1 MKGTVIVSN
10 LLTMPSVPIQIDFR
24 WLLRIEHFSF
34 SYYRVVKKGYPEYLQ
49 E

>member
-10 LLTMPSVPIQIDFR
+10 LQTMHSVPIQIDFR
-24 WLLRIEHFSF
+24 WLLRIDYFSF
-34 SYYRVVKKGYPEYLQ
+34 SYHRVVKKGYQEYIQ